1 MLLYIYGII
10 SEWERK
16 DMELKRRIRFYWK
29 CVKRSICKKLR
40 GKERIVVICILLLLA
55 GGLMGGQVSKKVVKN
70 REEKKTNEKIEKLQK
85 ERKEE
90 VAKIQK
96 ELDAVLGKKK
106 EERPWYLILVNKDH
120 PMEEGYKPE
129 LTELEPDYSVDARIA
144 EAAKKMLADAKAAGL
159 RINMCSAYRSVNR
172 QKQLFNESV
181 EERLS
186 WGLEYWDA
194 FENTR
199 QSVAEPGTSEHALG
213 LALDLISDEYTELDK
228 GQEETKEAKWLA
240 ENCHKYGFILR
251 YPPAKTD
258 ITGIIYEPWHYRYVG
273 VEDATKI
280 MELGITLEEYL
291 QEYY

>member
-1 MLLYIYGII
+1 
-10 SEWERK
+10 
-16 DMELKRRIRFYWK
+16 MELKRKVRFYWK
-29 CVKRSICKKLR
+29 CAKRSIRRKLR
-40 GKERIVVICILLLLA
+40 GKKHLIFICVLFLVA
-55 GGLMGGQVSKKVVKN
+55 GGVVGGLASKKVIEN
-70 REEKKTNEKIEKLQK
+70 REEKRTNKKIEKIEKKNK
-85 ERKEE
+85 EKVDAVQE
-90 VAKIQK
+90 
-96 ELDAVLGKKK
+96 ELDIVLGRKK
-106 EERPWYLILVNKDH
+106 EKLPWYLVLVNKNH

-129 LTELEPDYSVDARIA
+129 LTEIEPDYSVDSRIV
-144 EAAKKMLADAKAAGL
+144 EAAKQMLADAKAAGL
-159 RINMCSAYRSVNR
+159 KINMCSAYRSVNR
-172 QKQLFNESV
+172 QEQLFNESV

-186 WGLEYWDA
+186 WGLEYWEA

-240 ENCHKYGFILR
+240 KNCHKYGFILR